1 VKNPHPSASGGDTNT
16 FNNSGNG
23 QTTLNVAGLTSILNK
38 TFNTASV
45 APYVIG
51 SNGVNQQT
59 LIIANNGNIQITS
72 RAANNPRVDAAV
84 SLGTDK
90 KTGNY
95 TFRNDQPANTLTLA
109 GSVAGSSSGATAGA
123 KTLNI
128 EGAGSTLLLGN
139 VTPGGAF
146 SL

>member
-1 VKNPHPSASGGDTNT
+1 MPLATSGALSGVDTLSVQEGITTSPGAVT
-16 FNNSGNG
+16 FNGN
-23 QTTLNVAGLTSILNK
+23 
-38 TFNTASV
+38 
-45 APYVIG
+45 
-51 SNGVNQQT
+51 
-59 LIIANNGNIQITS
+59 
-72 RAANNPRVDAAV
+72 V
-84 SLGTDK
+84 S
-90 KTGNY
+90 
-95 TFRNDQPANTLTLA
+95 ANTLTLA